1 MYGVYFR
8 STLMSA
14 RAKLAKPRRIV
25 AMSRKEAR
33 QMLRDPSS
41 IALGIVLPLLLILLF
56 GYGLSLDAHHVP
68 IAVVLEDHSPAAQS
82 LFGAFAGSRYF
93 RPRALYSMAA
103 AEKLLSAGRVDG
115 ILRLRHEFSRELAA
129 GHARLQ
135 YVTDSIDANRA
146 RLIQNYARGVIAAWL
161 AQRALTHGWREISP
175 VALQPQIWFNRGL
188 NSRYFLVPGLLV
200 LIMTL
205 IGALMT
211 ALVVA
216 REWERGTFEALF
228 ATPVKPGEIVISK
241 ILPYFGLGMTGF
253 AVTVAAARLL
263 FHVPLR
269 GSLLVLILVAAL
281 YLLVALGMGL
291 FISTRAKNQFIAS
304 QAALLLTF
312 LPAMML
318 SGFIFDLRS
327 MPPAVQAITY
337 VLPARYFVALLQT
350 LFLAGDIWSV
360 VVPNAAVLLVMAVLL
375 LGMTRRLT
383 VKRLV

>member
-1 MYGVYFR
+1 
-8 STLMSA
+8 MSRKA
-14 RAKLAKPRRIV
+14 TFGKLRRIV

-33 QMLRDPSS
+33 QMMRDPSS

-68 IAVVLEDHSPAAQS
+68 VAVVMEDHSPSAQS
-82 LFGAFAGSRYF
+82 VFGAFAGSRYF
-93 RPRALYSMAA
+93 QPQAVNSMVQANR
-103 AEKLLSAGRVDG
+103 LLTAGTVDG
-115 ILRLRHEFSRELAA
+115 IVRLRHNFSRNLRA
-129 GHARLQ
+129 GHANIQ
-135 YVTDSIDANRA
+135 FTTNSIDANRA
-146 RLIQNYARGVIAAWL
+146 RLIENYASGVVSGWL
-161 AQRALTHGWREISP
+161 AQRELTHGQHYYQP
-175 VALQPQIWFNRGL
+175 VTMQQQIWFNRSMD
-188 NSRYFLVPGLLV
+188 SRYFLVPGLLV

-216 REWERGTFEALF
+216 REWERGTFESLF
-228 ATPVKPGEIVISK
+228 ATPVQPGEIVISK
-241 ILPYFGLGMTGF
+241 IIPYFCLGMVGLAV
-253 AVTVAAARLL
+253 AVTAARML
-263 FHVPLR
+263 FQVPIR
-269 GSLLVLILVAAL
+269 GSLPVLILVSAL

-291 FISTRAKNQFIAS
+291 LISTRTKNQFIAS

-318 SGFIFDLRS
+318 SGFIFDIRS
-327 MPPAVQAITY
+327 MPPAIQAITY

-360 VVPNAAVLLVMAVLL
+360 ILPNTAVLVLMAIIF
-375 LGMTRRLT
+375 LGLTRRLT